1 MTEKTLGIDIGST
14 TLKLCLLT
22 RDGKTEHQ
30 MIAHEGDLPG
40 TLTQLFSSL
49 GVNGSGSYRGMVTG
63 TEGRHRFELPE
74 VIAAVAI
81 EAGLQA
87 LGLKPDAVVSMG
99 GEDLVVYTLNNQ
111 GRIVNTYSG
120 NKCAS
125 GTGEFLRQQLG
136 RMNMDLSDINRGCD
150 GAHVYPLSAR
160 CSVFMKSDCTHRLN
174 KGEAKKEDIALSLS
188 KVMADKVT
196 EFLTK
201 AKLESGQVVLIG
213 GVTRNRHLVD
223 FVRESRPGVDFVVP
237 DEAAYFEAFGAA
249 QLARSGDASQLP
261 SELVRAGSELMFKTF
276 SPLEGSSDLVE
287 QAPSRRGAFDPE
299 AEYVLGVDGGSTT
312 TKVALINAGTLEI
325 VAEHYGRTFG
335 DPVAALKLCLRE
347 IRKQLGRHRPRIR
360 LVATTGSSRELL
372 GVFLETV
379 GVYNEIIAHT
389 VGTTYFQK
397 DVDTMFEIGGQDAKY
412 VYINNGVPIDYA
424 MNEACSAGT
433 GSFLEESA
441 AGDLNIDSAKE
452 IGPIALQAKE
462 PLKFGEHCSAFINSD
477 IRKAIQQGAR
487 REDIVA
493 GLVFSIVANYLNR
506 VVGNRSIGEHIVLQ
520 GGVAKNQAVPLAFAQ
535 MTGKTITVPPDPEL
549 MGCFGVARL
558 VLQKREEG
566 LIENGEFD
574 LDALIAKEISYRNP
588 FVCKSCENLCSIRR
602 LQVGEKRYPFGG
614 RCSLY
619 TNKRKKR
626 AAGSMQS
633 VDSARGGKERSDAA
647 RRSGA
652 TKVTDY
658 TLERTRMLFEEFA
671 PPPDALQPRA
681 RGRKERSDAARRS
694 GATNATEHVV
704 GVPVA
709 FSIHSLW
716 PFYSWFFH
724 TLGVKV
730 ELSTKVVPEGIAKQ
744 ESNYCFPAEI
754 AHGAIQDVIDRGVD
768 YVFLP
773 LFRDMPTMERV
784 RACTCPLT
792 QGLPFYARHA
802 FGLSETPE
810 QAQQAAAVEGEG
822 GGAGRGVPSRRRPK
836 KKPQMLRPLL
846 SFGNGLEESRESFMQ
861 TAEQLG
867 FTRAEGERAFDA
879 GVSHYEQ
886 FLAAYRQLGRKVLN
900 EVERNPDR
908 VYVALLGRPYNA
920 FTRDANMGIPRKF
933 ISQGVTVIPFDM
945 IFDDAAEIPPNNY
958 WYYGQQNMKAV
969 RQVKQIDNLY
979 LSWISNFSCAPDSF
993 MLHYVRW
1000 IMGEK
1005 PYLVLEIDSH
1015 TADAGLDTRIE
1026 AFLDIVESYR
1036 RHMAPDPERPF
1047 ERRYYVEMKE
1057 EYCDIVDR
1065 RTGAKVDIRDPR
1077 VHLVWPSMGDLS
1089 TEAMN
1094 VATMR
1099 QGINSTYLPLPD
1111 AYSTQLARN
1120 VASGKECIPAL
1131 LVLGSIIKFFQ
1142 ENKRSDDDLYMVFVP
1157 STPGP
1162 CRTGQYYVF
1171 YDRLFEELGWENV
1184 VLLVGG
1190 AENSYRE
1197 LGPTFSRDVWRG
1209 LVLGDYFADIRSAL
1223 RLVAR
1228 DPDAAMELFGSVW
1241 NGVLDAF
1248 LAGPKE
1254 LDQELSRAADRL
1266 AAVPRRARLEDL
1278 KKVIV
1283 VGEIYVRRDNFSVRE
1298 LSEMLISKGIYP
1310 KVTGVTEWIHY
1321 TDFVRKYTMEGHR
1334 RREGWLRTFLDGGL
1348 KDEAVYMIEKVWKQV
1363 VEEKI
1368 TARLRPT
1375 GLIPHVP
1382 HNMNKIIHDAQN
1394 TFIDP
1399 DLSSEATVSPA
1410 VGAAAMNDG
1419 YSGVAIIAPFG
1430 CLPGRLIE
1438 GVYAPWA
1445 KAHDYPVLA
1454 LENDGQPYPP
1464 NIVSRLEV
1472 FAHNVSR
1479 FEARKP
1485 APGALFLD
1493 RLAERA
1499 SRVMLTG
1506 RW

>member
-14 TLKLCLLT
+14 TLKLCLLSP
-22 RDGKTEHQ
+22 DGGTEHE
-30 MIAHEGDLPG
+30 ILAHEGDLPG
-40 TLTQLFSSL
+40 TLTQLL
-49 GVNGSGSYRGMVTG
+49 GRLGGKVSAEVKGVVTG
-63 TEGRHRFELPE
+63 TEGRHRIELPE
-74 VIAAVAI
+74 VIAPVAI
-81 EAGLQA
+81 EAGLEA
-87 LGLKPDAVVSMG
+87 LDLKPDAVVSMG
-99 GEDLVVYTLNNQ
+99 GEDLVVYTLDAQ

-136 RMNMDLSDINRGCD
+136 RMNMRLEEMNEACA
-150 GAHVYPLSAR
+150 GARVYPLSAR

-174 KGEAKKEDIALSLS
+174 KGEATKEDIARSLS

-201 AKLESGQVVLIG
+201 AKLERGRVVLVG

-223 FVRESRPGVDFVVP
+223 FVRESRPGIDVVVP
-237 DEAAYFEAFGAA
+237 AEAAYFEAFGAA
-249 QLARSGDASQLP
+249 RLARARGAP
-261 SELVRAGSELMFKTF
+261 VPRGELVRPGSELIFKSF
-276 SPLEGSSDLVE
+276 ESLDHARELVE
-287 QAPSRRGAFDPE
+287 HAPSRRGAFDPD

-312 TKVALINAGTLEI
+312 TKVALINIETLEI
-325 VAEHYGRTFG
+325 VAEHYGRTYG
-335 DPVAALKLCLRE
+335 DPVAALKLCLQE
-347 IRKQLGRHRPRIR
+347 VRKQLGQSKPRIS

-397 DVDTMFEIGGQDAKY
+397 DVDTIFEIGGQDAKY
-412 VYINNGVPIDYA
+412 VYILNGVPIDYA

-441 AGDLNIDSAKE
+441 AGDLNIESARE
-452 IGPIALQAKE
+452 IGPIALQARE

-520 GGVAKNQAVPLAFAQ
+520 GGVAKNSAVPLAFAQ
-535 MTGKTITVPPDPEL
+535 MTNKKITVPPDPEL

-558 VLQKREEG
+558 VLQKHAEG
-566 LIENGEFD
+566 QIDKGDFD
-574 LDALIAKEISYRNP
+574 LDTLITKAIAYRKP
-588 FVCKSCENLCSIRR
+588 FTCRSCENLCSIRR

-626 AAGSMQS
+626 NTGSADI
-633 VDSARGGKERSDAA
+633 V
-647 RRSGA
+647 
-652 TKVTDY
+652 DY
-658 TLERTRMLFEEFA
+658 TQARTRMLFEEFA
-671 PPPDALQPRA
+671 PPPGELKA
-681 RGRKERSDAARRS
+681 RSP
-694 GATNATEHVV
+694 HVV

-724 TLGVKV
+724 TLGVRV
-730 ELSTKVVPEGIAKQ
+730 ELSTKVSPEGIAKQ

-773 LFRDMPTMERV
+773 HFRDMPTMEKV

-802 FGLSETPE
+802 FGLDDD
-810 QAQQAAAVEGEG
+810 
-822 GGAGRGVPSRRRPK
+822 R
-836 KKPQMLRPLL
+836 MLRPLL
-846 SFGNGLEESRESFMQ
+846 SFGDGREESRDSFMRL
-861 TAEQLG
+861 AERLG
-867 FTRAEGERAFDA
+867 FTRGDGARAFDA
-879 GVSHYEQ
+879 GLAHYER
-886 FLAAYRQLGRKVLN
+886 FLDAYRELGEKLLR

-908 VYVALLGRPYNA
+908 VYVALSGRPYNA
-920 FTRDANMGIPRKF
+920 FTRDANMGIPRKLV
-933 ISQGVTVIPFDM
+933 SQGVTVIPFDM
-945 IFDDAAEIPPNNY
+945 IFDAATEIPPNNY
-958 WYYGQQNMKAV
+958 WYFGQQNMKAV
-969 RQVKQIDNLY
+969 RQVKRIDNLY
-979 LSWISNFSCAPDSF
+979 LCWISNFSCAPDSF
-993 MLHYVRW
+993 LLHYVRW

-1026 AFLDIVESYR
+1026 AFLDIVDSYR
-1036 RHMAPDPERPF
+1036 HHMRPQPERPF
-1047 ERRYYVEMKE
+1047 KRRYRVALKA

-1065 RTGAKVDIRDPR
+1065 VTGERMDIRDPR

-1094 VATMR
+1094 VATQR
-1099 QGINSTYLPLPD
+1099 QGINSTCLPLPD
-1111 AYSTQLARN
+1111 GHSTQLARN

-1131 LVLGSIIKFFQ
+1131 LVLGSVLQYF
-1142 ENKRSDDDLYMVFVP
+1142 RGHPPSSGSDIYLVFVP

-1171 YDRLFEELGWENV
+1171 FDRLFEELGWENV

-1197 LGPTFSRDVWRG
+1197 LGATFSRDVWRA
-1209 LVLGDYFADIRSAL
+1209 LVLGDYFADMRSAL

-1228 DPDAAMELFGSVW
+1228 DPDAAMELFRSVW
-1241 NGVLDAF
+1241 RDVLDAF
-1248 LAGPKE
+1248 RQGPRH
-1254 LDQELSRAADRL
+1254 LYQELSRAAQRL
-1266 AAVPRRARLEDL
+1266 GAIERKARLEEL

-1298 LSEMLISKGIYP
+1298 LSEMLINQGIYP
-1310 KVTGVTEWIHY
+1310 KVTGVTEWLHY
-1321 TDFVRKYTMEGHR
+1321 TDFVRKYNMEAHR
-1334 RREGWLRTFLDGGL
+1334 RREGWLRTLADGTL
-1348 KDEAVYMIEKVWKQV
+1348 KDEAIYLVEKAWKQM

-1368 TARLRPT
+1368 AGFLNPT
-1375 GLIPHVP
+1375 GLVPHVP
-1382 HNMNKIIHDAQN
+1382 HNMNKIIYDARN

-1399 DLSSEATVSPA
+1399 ELSSEATVSPA
-1410 VGAAAMNDG
+1410 VGAAAMNEG

-1445 KAHDYPVLA
+1445 KARDYPVLA

-1472 FAHNVSR
+1472 FAHNVMR
-1479 FEARKP
+1479 FEPRKNGNG
-1485 APGALFLD
+1485 APILD

-1499 SRVMLTG
+1499 TRAVISGALGVTDR
-1506 RW
+1506 

>member
-14 TLKLCLLT
+14 TLKLCVLSP
-22 RDGKTEHQ
+22 DGKTEHE
-30 MIAHEGDLPG
+30 MMAHEGDLPG
-40 TLTQLFSSL
+40 TLVQLL
-49 GVNGSGSYRGMVTG
+49 GRLGGNGSAVTRGVVTG
-63 TEGRHRFELPE
+63 TEGRHRIELPE

-81 EAGLQA
+81 EAGLEA
-87 LGLKPDAVVSMG
+87 LGLRPDAVVSMG
-99 GEDLVVYTLNNQ
+99 GEDLVVYTLDSL

-136 RMNMDLSDINRGCD
+136 RMNMRLDAINHGCD
-150 GAHVYPLSAR
+150 GARVYPLSAR

-174 KGEAKKEDIALSLS
+174 KGEATKEDIALSLS

-201 AKLESGQVVLIG
+201 AKLERGQVVLIG
-213 GVTRNRHLVD
+213 GVTRNRHLVE
-223 FVRESRPGVDFVVP
+223 FVRESRPGIDFVVP
-237 DEAAYFEAFGAA
+237 EEAAFFEAFGAA
-249 QLARSGDASQLP
+249 RLARGQEATLP
-261 SELVRAGSELMFKTF
+261 EGELVRPGSELLFKTYA
-276 SPLEGSSDLVE
+276 PLRGASDLVE
-287 QAPSRRGAFDPE
+287 HAPSRRGAYDPE
-299 AEYVLGVDGGSTT
+299 AEYILGVDGGSTT

-335 DPVAALKLCLRE
+335 DPVAALKLCLE
-347 IRKQLGRHRPRIR
+347 EVRKQLGRHRPRIR

-389 VGTTYFQK
+389 VGTTYFQR

-412 VYINNGVPIDYA
+412 VYIMNGVPIDYA

-441 AGDLNIDSAKE
+441 AGDLNIDSARE
-452 IGPIALQAKE
+452 IGPVALEAGS

-506 VVGNRSIGEHIVLQ
+506 VVGNRRIGEHIVLQ
-520 GGVAKNQAVPLAFAQ
+520 GGVAKNPAVPLAFAQ
-535 MTGKTITVPPDPEL
+535 MTGKRITVPPDPEL

-558 VLQKREEG
+558 VQQKHEEG
-566 LIENGEFD
+566 LIEKGEFD
-574 LDALIAKEISYRNP
+574 LDALIAKEIAYRKP
-588 FVCKSCENLCSIRR
+588 FVCKSCENRCSIRR

-626 AAGSMQS
+626 KT
-633 VDSARGGKERSDAA
+633 DTSD
-647 RRSGA
+647 
-652 TKVTDY
+652 VVDY

-671 PPPDALQPRA
+671 PPPDTLQLA
-681 RGRKERSDAARRS
+681 RG
-694 GATNATEHVV
+694 ATSATV

-716 PFYSWFFH
+716 PLYSWFFH

-730 ELSTKVVPEGIAKQ
+730 ELSTRVAPEGIAKQ

-754 AHGAIQDVIDRGVD
+754 AHGAIQDVIDSGVD

-773 LFRDMPTMERV
+773 HFRDMPTLEKV

-802 FGLSETPE
+802 FGLSDE
-810 QAQQAAAVEGEG
+810 
-822 GGAGRGVPSRRRPK
+822 R
-836 KKPQMLRPLL
+836 MLRPLV
-846 SFGNGLEESRESFMQ
+846 SFGNGLEESRASFQ
-861 TAEQLG
+861 KVAERLG
-867 FTRAEGERAFDA
+867 FTRAEGGRAFDA
-879 GVSHYEQ
+879 GVSHYER
-886 FLAAYRQLGRKVLN
+886 FLAAYRALGRKVLE
-900 EVERNPDR
+900 EVERHPDR

-945 IFDDAAEIPPNNY
+945 IFEDGAEIPPNNY

-969 RQVKQIDNLY
+969 RQVKRVDNLY

-1036 RHMAPDPERPF
+1036 RHMEPDPERPF
-1047 ERRYYVEMKE
+1047 ERRYRVEMKE
-1057 EYCDIVDR
+1057 EYCDVVDR
-1065 RTGAKVDIRDPR
+1065 RTGDRIDIRDPR

-1094 VATMR
+1094 VATLR

-1111 AYSTQLARN
+1111 VYSTQLARD

-1131 LVLGSIIKFFQ
+1131 LVLGSIIKFFR
-1142 ENKRSDDDLYMVFVP
+1142 ENPRSDGDIYMVFVP

-1223 RLVAR
+1223 RVVAR
-1228 DPDAAMELFGSVW
+1228 DPDDAMELFRSVW
-1241 NGVLDAF
+1241 QQVLDAF
-1248 LAGPKE
+1248 LEGPRE
-1254 LDQELSRAADRL
+1254 LDHALGRAADRL

-1310 KVTGVTEWIHY
+1310 KVTGVTEWLHY

-1334 RREGWLRTFLDGGL
+1334 RREGWLRTLLSGGL
-1348 KDEAVYMIEKVWKQV
+1348 KDEAIYLIEKAWKQM

-1368 TARLRPT
+1368 AGTLRPT

-1382 HNMNKIIHDAQN
+1382 HNMNRIIYDAQN

-1472 FAHNVSR
+1472 FAHNVAR
-1479 FEARKP
+1479 FEAKKP
-1485 APGALFLD
+1485 PNGALLLD

-1506 RW
+1506 RFS